1 MTTAG
6 GTQGHLDIGGV
17 FERTGEIYKQSFG
30 TVWIVALII
39 LIPSSIIIGLLGNG
53 GILGLIGSLVNLVA
67 SAWLV
72 GSIIRVVQDV
82 EQDGKVDWGVGEIL
96 GSVTPKLIAIILL
109 QIVTGI
115 CIAIGLFLLIVPGV
129 ILALMWAVALPAMVV
144 EDQGVFDS
152 LGRSSDLTRDNRMR
166 ILGVGL
172 VILAAYLVIALAGAL
187 LVALAPIVGIIALII
202 LGVVLYP
209 YIAIIGAVLY
219 YRLVELKEG
228 GVVTAGVQETVIVE
242 ETVVDPGAPPP
253 PPAV

>member
-17 FERTGEIYKQSFG
+17 FERTGEIYKQCFG

-39 LIPSSIIIGLLGNG
+39 LIPSSIIVGLLGDG
-53 GILGLIGSLVNLVA
+53 GLLGLLGTLVNLVA

-72 GSIIRVVQDV
+72 GSIVRVVQDV

-109 QIVTGI
+109 QIV
-115 CIAIGLFLLIVPGV
+115 PGV
-129 ILALMWAVALPAMVV
+129 ILALMWAVALPSMVV
-144 EDQGVFDS
+144 EDKGVFDS

-172 VILAAYLVIALAGAL
+172 VILAAYLVIVIMGAL
-187 LVALAPIVGIIALII
+187 LVALAPIVGIIAIII

-228 GVVTAGVQETVIVE
+228 VVTGGAVQETVIVE
-242 ETVVDPGAPPP
+242 ETVTDPNQPPP

>member
-1 MTTAG
+1 MTSES

-17 FERTGEIYKQSFG
+17 FERTGEIYKQCFG
-30 TVWIVALII
+30 TVWIVALIL
-39 LIPSSIIIGLLGNG
+39 LIPAAIIVGLLGNG
-53 GILGLIGSLVNLVA
+53 GVMGFIGSLVNLVA

-82 EQDGKVDWGVGEIL
+82 EQDGRVDWGVGEIL
-96 GSVTPKLIAIILL
+96 SSVTPKLIAIILL

-115 CIAIGLFLLIVPGV
+115 LIAIGLFLLIVPGV
-129 ILALMWAVALPAMVV
+129 ILALMWAVAMPSLVV

-152 LGRSSDLTRDNRMR
+152 MSRSSDLTKDNRMR
-166 ILGVGL
+166 ILGVAL
-172 VILAAYLVIALAGAL
+172 VVLAAYLVIAIIGGL
-187 LVALAPIVGIIALII
+187 LVALTPIIGAIALII
-202 LGVVLYP
+202 LGVLLYP

-228 GVVTAGVQETVIVE
+228 GVVAAGVQETVIVE
-242 ETVVDPGAPPP
+242 ETINDPGAPPP

>member
-17 FERTGEIYKQSFG
+17 FERTGEIYKQCFG
-30 TVWIVALII
+30 TVWIVALIL
-39 LIPSSIIIGLLGNG
+39 LIPASIIVGLLGNG
-53 GILGLIGSLVNLVA
+53 GLMGFIGSLVNLVA

-72 GSIIRVVQDV
+72 GSIVRVVQDV

-129 ILALMWAVALPAMVV
+129 ILALMWAVALPSMVV

-172 VILAAYLVIALAGAL
+172 VVLAAYLVIAIVGGL
-187 LVALAPIVGIIALII
+187 LVALTPIVGIIALII

-209 YIAIIGAVLY
+209 YIAIIGTVLY

>member
-1 MTTAG
+1 M
-6 GTQGHLDIGGV
+6 
-17 FERTGEIYKQSFG
+17 
-30 TVWIVALII
+30 
-39 LIPSSIIIGLLGNG
+39 
-53 GILGLIGSLVNLVA
+53 
-67 SAWLV
+67 
-72 GSIIRVVQDV
+72 
-82 EQDGKVDWGVGEIL
+82 
-96 GSVTPKLIAIILL
+96 
-109 QIVTGI
+109 
-115 CIAIGLFLLIVPGV
+115 
-129 ILALMWAVALPAMVV
+129 
-144 EDQGVFDS
+144 FDS

-172 VILAAYLVIALAGAL
+172 VVLAAYLVIAIVGGL
-187 LVALAPIVGIIALII
+187 LVALTPIVGIIALII